1 MCVCARDSMGVLVGG
16 GVHACVCFYE
26 NTPFGAVACY
36 FTSALLQ
43 TLSLG
48 YRYPLFLL
56 LWNRASSNI
65 SGGTYFRISVVA
77 FVLLRGDDRSFEV
90 PQGKKTK
97 II

>member
-48 YRYPLFLL
+48 YRYPLFSGIEHHLI
-56 LWNRASSNI
+56 SVGENI
-65 SGGTYFRISVVA
+65 SEFP
-77 FVLLRGDDRSFEV
+77 LLHSFF
-90 PQGKKTK
+90 
-97 II
+97 